1 MKGYTEHRGVQSRL
15 VFDDSSGAFVQR
27 AMRHEFGSTGAA
39 PSTPEAELIVL
50 PAQSAGGKRK
60 RVPPEAAR
68 ANTSELIKRAG

>member
-15 VFDDSSGAFVQR
+15 VFDDSTGEFVQR
-27 AMRHEFGSTGAA
+27 MMQHEFGCTGAA

-50 PAQSAGGKRK
+50 PAQAASGKRK

-68 ANTSELIKRAG
+68 SNTSEPLRRAG